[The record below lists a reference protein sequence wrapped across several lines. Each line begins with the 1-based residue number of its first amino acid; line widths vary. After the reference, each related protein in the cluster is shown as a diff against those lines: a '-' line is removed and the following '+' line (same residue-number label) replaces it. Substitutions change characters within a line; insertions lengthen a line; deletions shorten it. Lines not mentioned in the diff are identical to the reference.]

1 MVVPMPMGMVN
12 FSLVL
17 STISQS
23 RLFQLF
29 MQERIV
35 MAPKA
40 GIMMG
45 TMMRKNTP

>member
-1 MVVPMPMGMVN
+1 MPMGIVN
-12 FSLVL
+12 FSLEL
-17 STISQS
+17 STISGQS

-40 GIMMG
+40 GIILG
-45 TMMRKNTP
+45 TMIRKNTP